1 MGLRNIVLLCLLS
14 STSLFAAEQSNAE
27 RGAEFLAANAQR
39 EGVVQT
45 ESGLQYV
52 IVDPG
57 NDIKPGR
64 KSRVTLHYRGKNLDG
79 KLFDRTYTGKP
90 ATFRLNKVIKGWTEG
105 VQLIGEGGNIELIIP
120 ANLAYGRR
128 GAPPAIGK
136 NEVLLFSIR
145 LLEVHQ

>member
-1 MGLRNIVLLCLLS
+1 MGLRNIVLLCLMS
-14 STSLFAAEQSNAE
+14 STSLFAAEQTNAE

-52 IVDPG
+52 IIEPG
-57 NDIKPGR
+57 NEVKPGR
-64 KSRVTLHYRGKNLDG
+64 KSTVTLHYRGKNLDG
-79 KLFDRTYTGKP
+79 KIFDRTYSGKP
-90 ATFRLNKVIKGWTEG
+90 ATFRLSKVIKGWTEG
-105 VQLIGEGGNIELIIP
+105 VQLIGEGGDIELFIP

-128 GAPPAIGK
+128 GASPAIGK
-136 NEVLLFSIR
+136 NEVLLFSVQ

>member
-1 MGLRNIVLLCLLS
+1 MTLRSFVLLYLMS

-45 ESGLQYV
+45 ESGLQYM
-52 IVDPG
+52 IIKPG
-57 NDIKPGR
+57 NDVKPSK
-64 KSRVTLHYRGKNLDG
+64 KSRVTLHYRGKNLDD
-79 KLFDRTYTGKP
+79 KLFDRTYSGKP
-90 ATFRLNKVIKGWTEG
+90 ATFRLSKLIKGWTEG
-105 VQLIGEGGNIELIIP
+105 IQLIGEGGNIELFVP

-128 GAPPAIGK
+128 GAPPAIGR
-136 NEVLLFSIR
+136 NEVLLFSVQ